1 MIRDYQ
7 IIEQIGKG
15 TFGIVY
21 KVKKFNEP
29 LIYVI
34 KQISLIG
41 LTDIQIN
48 QVCSEAKILS
58 VIKSKYSE
66 IERASKTLASSQDKI
81 GKIQTKIAS
90 VEKEIASVEKNLSSE
105 ETRIAKKN
113 EELEKKFLKESKKRA
128 DEMEKNLA
136 RQKRLQDQL
145 KRDVEI
151 LKSIPKI
158 ITVLFLASNPVD
170 TGQLRLDEE
179 VRSIQEKIRLSDYRN
194 SIKFESRW
202 AVRPSDILQ
211 TINELNPTII
221 HFSGH
226 GTIDGDLVLQNP
238 DGSTKFVTK
247 EAMTATIST
256 LSNTIRLVVFN
267 ACFSESQ
274 AIEAVKHI
282 EAAIGMSDAIGDE
295 AARIFAAQLYSSIGF
310 GHSLEKSFKQAKAAL
325 LLEGIPEENTP
336 QLFAHE
342 NINSDKIILVEP
354 DNQN

>member
-1 MIRDYQ
+1 MPQ
-7 IIEQIGKG
+7 IDNYRSRLNNVRKKLADLRKELAHEQEISAQQQ
-15 TFGIVY
+15 
-21 KVKKFNEP
+21 KK
-29 LIYVI
+29 
-34 KQISLIG
+34 ISNAQSALSR
-41 LTDIQIN
+41 TNTQ
-48 QVCSEAKILS
+48 S

-66 IERASKTLASSQDKI
+66 IERASKALASSQDKI

-90 VEKEIASVEKNLSSE
+90 VEKEIANVEKSLSNE
-105 ETRIAKKN
+105 ETKIAKKN

-145 KRDVEI
+145 KRDVDI
-151 LKSIPKI
+151 LKSIPKN
-158 ITVLFLASNPVD
+158 ITVLFLASNPIN
-170 TGQLRLDEE
+170 TQQLRLDEE
-179 VRSIQEKIRLSDYRN
+179 VHSIQEKIRLSDYRD

-226 GTIDGDLVLQNP
+226 GTINGDLVLQNP
-238 DGSTKFVTK
+238 DGSTKIVTK
-247 EAMTATIST
+247 KAMTATIST

-274 AIEAVKHI
+274 AIEAVEHI

-295 AARIFAAQLYSSIGF
+295 AARIFASQLYSSIGF
-310 GHSLEKSFKQAKAAL
+310 GHSLKKSFKQAKAAL
-325 LLEGIPEENTP
+325 LLEGIFEENTP
-336 QLFAHE
+336 QLFVHE
-342 NINSDKIILVEP
+342 NINSDEIILVQP
-354 DNQN
+354 DNPN

>member
-1 MIRDYQ
+1 MPQ
-7 IIEQIGKG
+7 IDNYRSRLNNARKKLADLRKELAHEQEISAQQQ
-15 TFGIVY
+15 
-21 KVKKFNEP
+21 KK
-29 LIYVI
+29 
-34 KQISLIG
+34 ISNAQSALSR
-41 LTDIQIN
+41 TNTQ
-48 QVCSEAKILS
+48 S

-66 IERASKTLASSQDKI
+66 IERASKALASSQDKI

-90 VEKEIASVEKNLSSE
+90 VEKEIANVEKSLSNE

-145 KRDVEI
+145 KRDVDI
-151 LKSIPKI
+151 LKSIPKN
-158 ITVLFLASNPVD
+158 ITVLFLASNPIN
-170 TGQLRLDEE
+170 TQQLRLDEE
-179 VRSIQEKIRLSDYRN
+179 VHSIQEKIRLSDYRD

-226 GTIDGDLVLQNP
+226 GTINGDLVLQNP
-238 DGSTKFVTK
+238 DGSTKIVTK
-247 EAMTATIST
+247 KAMTATIST

-274 AIEAVKHI
+274 AIEAVEHI

-295 AARIFAAQLYSSIGF
+295 AARIFASQLYSSIGF
-310 GHSLEKSFKQAKAAL
+310 GHSLKKSFKQAKAAL
-325 LLEGIPEENTP
+325 LLEGISEENTP
-336 QLFAHE
+336 QLFVHE
-342 NINSDKIILVEP
+342 NINSDEIILVQP
-354 DNQN
+354 DNPN